1 MTNMPISRRSGL
13 MLLAA
18 APALMLGSCGKEPV
32 LRVNQAVVKLSPV
45 DQNPS
50 AMYFTLYGGP
60 TDVELVS
67 VSSRSAI
74 RADLHESTVDPKNGM
89 MSMDK
94 IERLKVPAGS
104 TIEFKHGGKHLM
116 LSGINMPARRLERI
130 DVEFVF
136 SNGDRILVETPIE
149 KIATDG

>member
-1 MTNMPISRRSGL
+1 MTNMPFSRRSSL
-13 MLLAA
+13 MLLAS
-18 APALMLGSCGKEPV
+18 APALLLAGCGKEPV

-45 DQNPS
+45 EKNPS

-60 TDVELVS
+60 ADVELVS

-74 RADLHESTVDPKNGM
+74 RADLHESKVDPKSGM
-89 MSMDK
+89 MSMEK
-94 IERLKVPAGS
+94 IDRLKVPAGS
-104 TIEFKHGGKHLM
+104 KILFKQGGKHLM

-149 KIATDG
+149 KIAADG